1 MGQFG
6 HNIMKKQVL
15 TKEQIREI
23 VREEIEK
30 QRQELANSL
39 LKFQD
44 KIKITDSDLE
54 ELGFNWRN

>member
-1 MGQFG
+1 VGQFG